1 MLYWGCDGIPFFME
15 YNPPALCIRSIVPSD
30 TTGKVLV
37 DMPSIWRNSDPI
49 NPVEIDETIVKSIM
63 SEPYSV
69 PMCPP
74 GWPNPP
80 TDVE

>member
-1 MLYWGCDGIPFFME
+1 MDYT
-15 YNPPALCIRSIVPSD
+15 PPALCIRSIVPAE
-30 TTGKVLV
+30 TAGKVLV
-37 DMPSIWRNSDPI
+37 DMPSLWRESDSI
-49 NPVEIDETIVKSIM
+49 NPVEISKKTIDSIM

-80 TDVE
+80 LTETE

>member
-1 MLYWGCDGIPFFME
+1 MD
-15 YNPPALCIRSIVPSD
+15 YNPPALCIRSITPSD
-30 TTGKVLV
+30 TAGKVLV

>member
-1 MLYWGCDGIPFFME
+1 MDYT
-15 YNPPALCIRSIVPSD
+15 PPALCIRSIEPAE
-30 TTGKVLV
+30 TPGKVLV
-37 DMPSIWRNSDPI
+37 DMPSLWRDSDAVK
-49 NPVEIDETIVKSIM
+49 PVELHKEIVDSIM

-80 TDVE
+80 LVETE

>member
-1 MLYWGCDGIPFFME
+1 MDYT
-15 YNPPALCIRSIVPSD
+15 PPALCIRSIVPSD
-30 TTGKVLV
+30 TAGKVLV